1 VRDQEIAM
9 SRVLIIDDEEKI
21 TRILKEAIASE
32 GYDIDTCPG
41 AEEALPLIE
50 KGNIDIILCD
60 LRLGGMDGLELL
72 RRSGELSPGTDFVMM
87 TAYASSKTAVEA
99 MRLGAYEYL
108 VKPFQIDEVTLL
120 LRRISERRELMI
132 ENIALKEKIS
142 SKGGGRILGDSKGI
156 RSVLDLIGKVAPT
169 TTPVLITGESG
180 TGKELVAVE
189 IHSRSSRASKPFIII
204 NCAAVPD
211 NLLEAELFG
220 HEKGAF
226 TGAVQKKP
234 GQFRLAHGG
243 SLFLD
248 EIGEMPLALQA
259 KLLRAI
265 ENGEFIPLGGT
276 RPVNVDVRII
286 TATNRDLE
294 TLAATG
300 GFRQDLF
307 YRLNVFPIQISP
319 LRSRKEDILPIA
331 RAFLSGRA
339 SSDEISGEVIEALEG
354 YSWPGNV
361 RELRNVLERAVILS
375 GGDPVEREHILIP
388 GERPN
393 PDGDGL
399 AALIGKKSLEE
410 IEKSLIEMAL
420 EKAGGNKSK
429 AAELLGITRRTLYSR
444 MEKYGL
450 GKGGEE

>member
-1 VRDQEIAM
+1 M

-21 TRILKEAIASE
+21 LRILKEAIASE
-32 GYDIDTCPG
+32 EYDIETCSS

-50 KGNIDIILCD
+50 RGDIDIILCD

-72 RRSGELSPGTDFVMM
+72 RRARKISPGSDFVMI
-87 TAYASSKTAVEA
+87 TAYASSATAVEA

-108 VKPFQIDEVTLL
+108 IKPFQIDEVMLL
-120 LRRISERRELMI
+120 LKRISERRELMI
-132 ENIALKEKIS
+132 ENLALREKIS
-142 SKGGGRILGDSKGI
+142 SKGGGRILGDSPGI
-156 RSVLDLIGKVAPT
+156 RSVLDMIGKVAPT

-180 TGKELVAVE
+180 TGKELVAAE
-189 IHSRSSRASKPFIII
+189 IHAMSTRSSKPFIII
-204 NCAAVPD
+204 NCAAVPE
-211 NLLEAELFG
+211 NLLESELFG

-234 GQFRLAHGG
+234 GQFRLADSG

-248 EIGEMPLALQA
+248 EIGELPLSLQA

-265 ENGEFIPLGGT
+265 ENGEFLPLGGS

-286 TATNRDLE
+286 AATNRDLE
-294 TLAATG
+294 KLSANG

-307 YRLNVFPIQISP
+307 YRLNVFPIKISP
-319 LRSRKEDILPIA
+319 LRDRKEDILPIA
-331 RAFLSGRA
+331 RDFLSGRV
-339 SSDEISGEVIEALEG
+339 SSGEISGEVAGMLEG

-375 GGDPVEREHILIP
+375 GGEPIERGHVLIP
-388 GERPN
+388 GEGPESA
-393 PDGDGL
+393 GDGL
-399 AALIGKKSLEE
+399 SSLIGRKSLEE
-410 IEKSLIEMAL
+410 IEKSLIGLAL
-420 EKAGGNKSK
+420 EKTGGNKSR
-429 AAELLGITRRTLYSR
+429 AAGLLGITRRTLYSR

-450 GKGGEE
+450 GKSAGD

>member
-1 VRDQEIAM
+1 M
-9 SRVLIIDDEEKI
+9 SRILIIDDEEKI

-32 GYDIDTCPG
+32 RYDVETCPG

-72 RRSGELSPGTDFVMM
+72 RRSREISPGTDFVMM
-87 TAYASSKTAVEA
+87 TAYASAKTAVEA

-108 VKPFQIDEVTLL
+108 IKPFQIDEVTLL

-132 ENIALKEKIS
+132 ENLALREKIS
-142 SKGGGRILGDSKGI
+142 SKGGGRILGNSAGI
-156 RSVLDLIGKVAPT
+156 RSVLDLISKVAPT
-169 TTPVLITGESG
+169 ATPVLISGESG
-180 TGKELVAVE
+180 TGKELVAAE
-189 IHSRSSRASKPFIII
+189 IHSQSARASKPFIII
-204 NCAAVPD
+204 NCAAVPG

-234 GQFRLAHGG
+234 GQFKLADGG

-248 EIGEMPLALQA
+248 EIGELPLALQA

-265 ENGEFIPLGGT
+265 ENGEFIPLGST

-286 TATNRDLE
+286 AATNRDLE
-294 TLAATG
+294 TLSATG

-331 RAFLSGRA
+331 RAFLSDRA
-339 SSDEISGEVIEALEG
+339 SSDKISGEVIESLEA

-375 GGDPVEREHILIP
+375 GGEPVEREHILIP
-388 GERPN
+388 GEGPE
-393 PDGDGL
+393 PAGDGL
-399 AALIGKKSLEE
+399 AALIGMKSLEE
-410 IEKSLIEMAL
+410 IERSLIELAL
-420 EKAGGNKSK
+420 EKTGGNKSK
-429 AAELLGITRRTLYSR
+429 AAGLLGITRRTLYSR
-444 MEKYGL
+444 MEKYGS
-450 GKGGEE
+450 GKGGGD

>member
-1 VRDQEIAM
+1 M

-32 GYDIDTCPG
+32 GYDVETCSS

-50 KGNIDIILCD
+50 KGDIDIILCD

-72 RRSGELSPGTDFVMM
+72 RRSREISQGTDFVMM
-87 TAYASSKTAVEA
+87 TAYASALTAVEA

-108 VKPFQIDEVTLL
+108 IKPFQIDEVTLL

-132 ENIALKEKIS
+132 ENLALREKIS
-142 SKGGGRILGDSKGI
+142 SKGGGRILGDSPAIKT
-156 RSVLDLIGKVAPT
+156 VLDMIGKVAPT
-169 TTPVLITGESG
+169 ATPVLIQGESG
-180 TGKELVAVE
+180 TGKELVAAEV
-189 IHSRSSRASKPFIII
+189 HAGSARATNPFIII
-204 NCAAVPD
+204 NCAAIPE

-220 HEKGAF
+220 HERGAF

-234 GQFRLAHGG
+234 GQFKLADGG

-248 EIGEMPLALQA
+248 EIGDLPLSLQA

-265 ENGEFIPLGGT
+265 ENGEFLPLGGNK
-276 RPVNVDVRII
+276 PVKVDVRII
-286 TATNRDLE
+286 AATNSDLE
-294 TLAATG
+294 KLSASG
-300 GFRQDLF
+300 GFRQDLY
-307 YRLNVFPIQISP
+307 YRLNVFPIRISP
-319 LRSRKEDILPIA
+319 LRERKEDILPIA

-339 SSDEISGEVIEALEG
+339 ASGEISDDVVEMLER

-361 RELRNVLERAVILS
+361 RELRNVLERAIILS
-375 GGDPVEREHILIP
+375 GGEPIKGEHIMIS
-388 GERPN
+388 GEG
-393 PDGDGL
+393 PDAGGDGL
-399 AALIGKKSLEE
+399 SALVGRKSLEE
-410 IEKSLIEMAL
+410 IERSLIELSM

-429 AAELLGITRRTLYSR
+429 AAGLLGITRRTLYSR

-450 GKGGEE
+450 GKSGDQ

>member
-1 VRDQEIAM
+1 M

-32 GYDIDTCPG
+32 GYDVETCSS

-50 KGNIDIILCD
+50 KGDIDIILCD

-72 RRSGELSPGTDFVMM
+72 RRSREISQGTDFVMM
-87 TAYASSKTAVEA
+87 TAYASALTAVEA

-108 VKPFQIDEVTLL
+108 IKPFQIDEVTLL

-132 ENIALKEKIS
+132 ENLALREKIS
-142 SKGGGRILGDSKGI
+142 SKGGGRILGDSPAIKT
-156 RSVLDLIGKVAPT
+156 VLDMIGKVAPT
-169 TTPVLITGESG
+169 ATPVLIQGESG
-180 TGKELVAVE
+180 TGKELVAAEV
-189 IHSRSSRASKPFIII
+189 HAGSARATNPFIII
-204 NCAAVPD
+204 NCAAIPE

-220 HEKGAF
+220 HERGAF

-234 GQFRLAHGG
+234 GQFKLADGG

-248 EIGEMPLALQA
+248 EIGELPLSLQA

-265 ENGEFIPLGGT
+265 ENGEFLPLGGNK
-276 RPVNVDVRII
+276 PVKVDVRII
-286 TATNRDLE
+286 AATNSDLE
-294 TLAATG
+294 KLSASG
-300 GFRQDLF
+300 GFRQDLY
-307 YRLNVFPIQISP
+307 YRLNVFPIRISP
-319 LRSRKEDILPIA
+319 LRERKEDILPIA

-339 SSDEISGEVIEALEG
+339 ASGEISDDVVEMLER

-361 RELRNVLERAVILS
+361 RELRNVLERAIILS
-375 GGDPVEREHILIP
+375 GGEPIKGEHIMIS
-388 GERPN
+388 GEG
-393 PDGDGL
+393 PDAGGDGL
-399 AALIGKKSLEE
+399 SALVGRKSLEE
-410 IEKSLIEMAL
+410 IERSLIELSM

-429 AAELLGITRRTLYSR
+429 AAGLLGITRRTLYSR

-450 GKGGEE
+450 GKSGDQ

>member
-1 VRDQEIAM
+1 M
-9 SRVLIIDDEEKI
+9 SRVLIIDDEQKI
-21 TRILKEAIASE
+21 TRILKNAIASE
-32 GYDIDTCPG
+32 GYDVETCTG

-72 RRSGELSPGTDFVMM
+72 RRSGEISPGTDFVMM
-87 TAYASSKTAVEA
+87 TAYASARTAVEA

-108 VKPFQIDEVTLL
+108 IKPFQIDEVTLL

-132 ENIALKEKIS
+132 ENLALKEKIS
-142 SKGGGRILGDSKGI
+142 SKGDGRILGDSAGI
-156 RSVLDLIGKVAPT
+156 RSVLELIGKVAPT
-169 TTPVLITGESG
+169 STPVLITGESG
-180 TGKELVAVE
+180 TGKELVAAE
-189 IHSRSSRASKPFIII
+189 IHSMSARSQKPFIII

-234 GQFRLAHGG
+234 GQFRLADSG

-248 EIGEMPLALQA
+248 EIGELPLALQA

-276 RPVNVDVRII
+276 RPVKVDVRII
-286 TATNRDLE
+286 AATNRDLE
-294 TLAATG
+294 ALAGTG

-331 RAFLSGRA
+331 RAFLTSKA
-339 SSDEISGEVIEALEG
+339 SSNEISSEIIEALEG

-375 GGDPVEREHILIP
+375 GGTSVEREHILIP
-388 GERPN
+388 GEGPEN
-393 PDGDGL
+393 AGDGL
-399 AALIGKKSLEE
+399 AALIGTKTLGE
-410 IEKSLIEMAL
+410 IEQSLIEIAL
-420 EKAGGNKSK
+420 EKAGSNKSK
-429 AAELLGITRRTLYSR
+429 AAGLLGITRRTLYSR
-444 MEKYGL
+444 MEKYGI
-450 GKGGEE
+450 GKGEEE

>member
-1 VRDQEIAM
+1 M

-21 TRILKEAIASE
+21 TRILKEAIAPE
-32 GYDIDTCPG
+32 GYDIETCAG

-72 RRSGELSPGTDFVMM
+72 RRSREISPDTDFVMM
-87 TAYASSKTAVEA
+87 TAYASASTAVEA

-108 VKPFQIDEVTLL
+108 IKPFQIDEVTLL

-132 ENIALKEKIS
+132 ENLALKEKIS
-142 SKGGGRILGDSKGI
+142 STGGGRILGDSPAIKT
-156 RSVLDLIGKVAPT
+156 VLDMIGKVAPT
-169 TTPVLITGESG
+169 ATPVLIQGDSG
-180 TGKELVAVE
+180 TGKELVAIE
-189 IHSRSSRASKPFIII
+189 IHEGSARASKPFIVI
-204 NCAAVPD
+204 NCAAVPE

-220 HEKGAF
+220 YERGAF

-234 GQFRLAHGG
+234 GQFKLADGG

-248 EIGEMPLALQA
+248 EIGELPLSLQA

-265 ENGEFIPLGGT
+265 ENGEFLPLGGSK
-276 RPVNVDVRII
+276 PVKVDVRII

-294 TLAATG
+294 KLSASG

-307 YRLNVFPIQISP
+307 YRLNVFPIRISP
-319 LRSRKEDILPIA
+319 LRERKEDILPIA
-331 RAFLSGRA
+331 RAFLAARATSG
-339 SSDEISGEVIEALEG
+339 EISGDIVEILEG

-361 RELRNVLERAVILS
+361 RELRNVLERAIILS
-375 GGDPVEREHILIP
+375 GDGPIERGHIMIP
-388 GERPN
+388 GERP
-393 PDGDGL
+393 DAGGDGL
-399 AALIGKKSLEE
+399 SALVGRKSLKE
-410 IEKSLIEMAL
+410 IERTLIELAL
-420 EKAGGNKSK
+420 EKTGGNKSR
-429 AAELLGITRRTLYSR
+429 AAGLLGITRRTLYSR

-450 GKGGEE
+450 GKDGDQ